1 MAPEPILTHHV
12 VEALDGVGIHAVST
26 GNPAGRP
33 IVFIHGFSASWR
45 AWTHQLGDPTLHER
59 YRLVAIDLRGH
70 GDSAGAIG
78 AAQPLPEARVLDET
92 FEGGS
97 ALWAQDV
104 EAVTKGLG
112 VAEPVLVGWSYGGVV
127 VQGYVHARGGL
138 AAGER
143 AVLLSTTPVLILP
156 GMPESADGVLP
167 RDAGLSAFMRV
178 TPDNDD
184 HTVVQGVTDF
194 VELCFAD
201 ETDRPQFGADELLGA
216 VGFSL
221 FTPSSVR
228 LAMLKRVFD
237 YRPVLAALPDET
249 RERITAITPQGDR
262 LFHASVQNR
271 LWSEARI
278 ANFEIP
284 LEGHGYMWRNP
295 AEFNARLAGIAG

>member
-1 MAPEPILTHHV
+1 MGVVVRGRPAGCVDLLAAPTGPGAPRRAVGQAGHRRPGGGSRHRAFHDPDAVQRRFEPVADLGDRAVRRRAHPGGAGEDRRLHSERNDDHRHRSPELTELAPEPILTHHV

-178 TPDNDD
+178 TPDND
-184 HTVVQGVTDF
+184 
-194 VELCFAD
+194 
-201 ETDRPQFGADELLGA
+201 
-216 VGFSL
+216 
-221 FTPSSVR
+221 
-228 LAMLKRVFD
+228 
-237 YRPVLAALPDET
+237 
-249 RERITAITPQGDR
+249 
-262 LFHASVQNR
+262 
-271 LWSEARI
+271 
-278 ANFEIP
+278 
-284 LEGHGYMWRNP
+284 
-295 AEFNARLAGIAG
+295 